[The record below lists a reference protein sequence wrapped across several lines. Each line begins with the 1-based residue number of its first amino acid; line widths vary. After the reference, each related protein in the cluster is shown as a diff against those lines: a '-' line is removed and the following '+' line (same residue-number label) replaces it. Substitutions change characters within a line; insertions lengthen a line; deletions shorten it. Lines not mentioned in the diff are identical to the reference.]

1 MDALALSGVLPTGF
15 ALPSLPYLAAV
26 AAATL
31 AVLAGLRRERP
42 AVDARVVLA
51 FAPWM
56 VLGSSLYVCY
66 QLAVFPAAVA
76 PFIGSPIVYA
86 TTFAVAGATWLAAR
100 NAGPSVPT
108 VPTLAAVGAVLA
120 VLPIGA
126 ALYRGWSE
134 ETLTVAW
141 PLAAVVAAVV
151 LTAGTWAVVA
161 RIRPDDATTVG
172 AAGVLAV
179 FGHAL
184 DATSTTVG
192 IDVLGYGE
200 QTPLSAAIIEFAAG
214 LPTEPL
220 LGAGWLFVLVK
231 LALAAGVVALL
242 ADYVRDVPSEGNALL
257 GVVAAVGLG
266 PGTHNVVLFVAAN
279 PAGF

>member
-1 MDALALSGVLPTGF
+1 MNAVALSGVLPSGF
-15 ALPSLPYLAAV
+15 ALPPLPYLAVV

-56 VLGSSLYVCY
+56 VLGSSLYVCF
-66 QLAVFPAAVA
+66 QLVLFPDAVA
-76 PFIGSPIVYA
+76 PLFGSPIVYA
-86 TTFAVAGATWLAAR
+86 TTFAAAGATWLAAR
-100 NAGPSVPT
+100 RAAPSVPA
-108 VPTLAAVGAVLA
+108 VPTLAAVGAALA
-120 VLPIGA
+120 VLPVAA
-126 ALYRGWSE
+126 ALYRGWTE
-134 ETLTVAW
+134 QTLTLAW
-141 PLAAVVAAVV
+141 PLGAVAAAAV

-161 RIRPDDATTVG
+161 RLRPEDAATVG

-220 LGAGWLFVLVK
+220 LGSGWLFVLVK
-231 LALAAGVVALL
+231 LALAAAVVALL
-242 ADYVRDVPSEGNALL
+242 ADYVRELPSEGNALL

-266 PGTHNVVLFVAAN
+266 PGVHNVVLFVAAN

>member
-1 MDALALSGVLPTGF
+1 MDALALSAVLPSGF
-15 ALPSLPYLAAV
+15 ALPPLPYLAAV
-26 AAATL
+26 AAA
-31 AVLAGLRRERP
+31 VVPVVAGLRRDRP
-42 AVDARVVLA
+42 TVDARAVLA
-51 FAPWM
+51 LSPWM

-66 QLAVFPAAVA
+66 QLALFPAAVE
-76 PFIGSPIVYA
+76 PFFGSPVVYA
-86 TTFAVAGATWLAAR
+86 TTFAAAGGTWLTARRAGARVPALPALAAT
-100 NAGPSVPT
+100 G
-108 VPTLAAVGAVLA
+108 GVLA
-120 VLPIGA
+120 VLPIAA
-126 ALYRGWSE
+126 ALYRGWTE
-134 ETLTVAW
+134 GTLTVAW
-141 PLAAVVAAVV
+141 PLGAVAAAAVLTAATWAAVVR
-151 LTAGTWAVVA
+151 L
-161 RIRPDDATTVG
+161 RPDDASTVG
-172 AAGVLAV
+172 AAGALAV

-220 LGAGWLFVLVK
+220 LGTGWLFVVVK

-242 ADYVRDVPSEGNALL
+242 ADYVREVPGEGNALL

-266 PGTHNVVLFVAAN
+266 PGAHNVVLFVAAN

>member
-1 MDALALSGVLPTGF
+1 MNAVALSGVLPSGF
-15 ALPSLPYLAAV
+15 ALPSLPYLVAV

-31 AVLAGLRRERP
+31 AVVAGLRRDRP
-42 AVDARVVLA
+42 AVSTRVVLA
-51 FAPWM
+51 LAPWM

-66 QLAVFPAAVA
+66 QLALFPDAVA
-76 PFIGSPIVYA
+76 PFFGSPVVYV
-86 TTFAVAGATWLAAR
+86 TTFAVAGATWLVAR
-100 NAGPSVPT
+100 RAGPSVPVVPALAAAGSLLA
-108 VPTLAAVGAVLA
+108 VPTV
-120 VLPIGA
+120 GA
-126 ALYRGWSE
+126 ALYRGWTE
-134 ETLTVAW
+134 QTLTLPW
-141 PLAAVVAAVV
+141 PLAAVAAAAV
-151 LTAGTWAVVA
+151 LTAATWAVVA
-161 RIRPDDATTVG
+161 RVRPDDAATVG

-200 QTPLSAAIIEFAAG
+200 QTPLSAAIIEFAAD

-220 LGAGWLFVLVK
+220 LGTGWLFVLVK

-242 ADYVRDVPSEGNALL
+242 ADYVRELPSEGNLLL

-266 PGTHNVVLFVAAN
+266 PGVHNVVLFIAAN

>member
-1 MDALALSGVLPTGF
+1 MNAVAVSAVLPTGF
-15 ALPSLPYLAAV
+15 ALPPLPYLGAV
-26 AAATL
+26 AAATV

-42 AVDARVVLA
+42 AVDARTVLA
-51 FAPWM
+51 LAPWM

-66 QLAVFPAAVA
+66 QLALFPEAVA
-76 PFIGSPIVYA
+76 PFFGSPVVYA

-100 NAGPSVPT
+100 RAGSAAPT
-108 VPTLAAVGAVLA
+108 LPALAAVGAVLA
-120 VLPIGA
+120 VLPITA
-126 ALYRGWSE
+126 ALYWGWTEAS
-134 ETLTVAW
+134 LTVAW
-141 PLAAVVAAVV
+141 PLGAVVAAAV
-151 LTAGTWAVVA
+151 LTAATWAVVA
-161 RIRPDDATTVG
+161 RVRPEDASTVG

-200 QTPLSAAIIEFAAG
+200 QTPLSAAIIEFAHG

-220 LGAGWLFVLVK
+220 LGTGWLFVLVK
-231 LALAAGVVALL
+231 LALAGGVVALL
-242 ADYVRDVPSEGNALL
+242 ADYVRDIPSEGNALL

-266 PGTHNVVLFVAAN
+266 PGAHNVVLFIAAN
-279 PAGF
+279 PAGL